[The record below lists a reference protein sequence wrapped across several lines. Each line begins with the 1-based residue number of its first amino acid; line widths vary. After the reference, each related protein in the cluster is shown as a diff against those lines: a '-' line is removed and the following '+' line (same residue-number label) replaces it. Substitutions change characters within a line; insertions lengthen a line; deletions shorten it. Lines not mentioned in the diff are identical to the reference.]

1 MKINHKE
8 FIEERMMKTFTL
20 FTIIVILLLPI
31 QLIAQISDKF
41 DLRPDNLLKERIIPH
56 SFHDDSYGHTSESD
70 NFNSEKSRTFINKTL
85 IDGGYLL
92 IEYIV
97 QGWDGSAWVNAYMYS
112 YTYDENNNRIEEL
125 IQSWDGSV
133 WVNYSKSSNTYNLN
147 NNLIETLGQGWNGSA
162 WVNSSKSSNTYNLS
176 NNLIE
181 TLGQIWDDST
191 WVNSWKDSFTY
202 DGNNNRTEWLT
213 QSWVGTAWVNSAK
226 QTYTYDGNNN
236 LTEWLRQ
243 SWYGSNWLNF
253 SKEIYS
259 YLPTG
264 IEQFLEKVSSF
275 RLAQNYPNPF
285 NPGTKIKFTI
295 ADLGFTILKVYDILG
310 NEIATLLD
318 EYKQA
323 GTYEVEWNAT
333 GLPSGIYFYQLKAGE
348 FIETKKMVLMK

>member
-1 MKINHKE
+1 
-8 FIEERMMKTFTL
+8 
-20 FTIIVILLLPI
+20 
-31 QLIAQISDKF
+31 
-41 DLRPDNLLKERIIPH
+41 
-56 SFHDDSYGHTSESD
+56 
-70 NFNSEKSRTFINKTL
+70 
-85 IDGGYLL
+85 
-92 IEYIV
+92 
-97 QGWDGSAWVNAYMYS
+97 
-112 YTYDENNNRIEEL
+112 
-125 IQSWDGSV
+125 
-133 WVNYSKSSNTYNLN
+133 
-147 NNLIETLGQGWNGSA
+147 
-162 WVNSSKSSNTYNLS
+162 
-176 NNLIE
+176 
-181 TLGQIWDDST
+181 
-191 WVNSWKDSFTY
+191 
-202 DGNNNRTEWLT
+202 
-213 QSWVGTAWVNSAK
+213 VNSAK